1 MQQRIPYDGND
12 LGAVYT
18 KKYTAFRLWA
28 PTADAVTLCLYREG
42 DGDCLSDTLPMKRD
56 VQGTWTIRV
65 DGDLRHVYYTYRLER
80 SGKTVES
87 QDPYSVAVGVNGQRS
102 MVLDL
107 KETDPENFK
116 EDHGPVFSN
125 RTDLVICEI
134 SVLDSTAD
142 GSSGVKYP
150 GKYLGLAEKGTK
162 NKEGEATGLDYLKS
176 LGITHVQI
184 MPMYDF
190 ASIDEA
196 APKKREYN
204 WGYDP
209 LNYNVPEGSF
219 STDPFHG
226 EVRIREM
233 KEMIAA
239 FHREGIGVIMDVV
252 YNHTYDLD
260 SCLQKCEPDYY
271 YRMNGTRYSNA
282 SACGNEIA
290 SEQPMMRKYIVESVC
305 YWAREYH
312 VDGFRFDL
320 MGVLDIDTMNEISRR
335 LKEINPYIIL
345 YGEGWTGGTSTMPEF
360 RRAMKRNARM
370 LDGIGMFSD
379 DIRDMVRGHVFYNKD
394 CGYVSGKEKMKVAV
408 RYCATGG
415 VWHPQVDYA
424 AYTYA
429 AGGTWTDTPEKVI
442 NYVSCHDN
450 LTLWDKLQISRPDC
464 DAGER
469 LAMNRLATAMVF
481 TAQGVPFFLSGEEFA
496 RTKPAGKNGEVSE
509 NSYNLPYETN
519 VLRYDWNDEQKELQ
533 QYYRGLIAFRK
544 AHKGLRMTD
553 AEEIRQNILFMEMTS
568 EQTVAFTIRQPEE
581 TLLVAYNAS
590 GRKETLLL
598 PDDRTWTLYI
608 DDLHAGTEPI
618 GSVHSNMELPATGR
632 SNAPHIV
639 SVSTE
644 GVRAEVLL
652 HALEDKEIYV
662 SAGSACSS
670 NKPSVSHTLKSIGL
684 KPEFLDATIR
694 FSFCVETTEEEIDYA
709 VKEMAALV
717 PMLQKYTRH

>member
-239 FHREGIGVIMDVV
+239 STV
-252 YNHTYDLD
+252 L
-260 SCLQKCEPDYY
+260 SCLSLDDHSKREYVMNLCKEKQVQFDRDAFRWFLTRVGNDPLRIENEIEKCSIYASHITLEDVEALVAPEPMDNVFKMVDALFNRNALLLLSY
-271 YRMNGTRYSNA
+271 YRNFRALNMEPLAIVGLLA
-282 SACGNEIA
+282 SQIRFLFQVRVCMEQGLSKNEIA
-290 SEQPMMRKYIVESVC
+290 QELHAHPYRVQVNQERAY
-305 YWAREYH
+305 
-312 VDGFRFDL
+312 DFDL
-320 MGVLDIDTMNEISRR
+320 DQLLDQ
-335 LKEINPYIIL
+335 L
-345 YGEGWTGGTSTMPEF
+345 
-360 RRAMKRNARM
+360 
-370 LDGIGMFSD
+370 
-379 DIRDMVRGHVFYNKD
+379 V
-394 CGYVSGKEKMKVAV
+394 
-408 RYCATGG
+408 
-415 VWHPQVDYA
+415 Q
-424 AYTYA
+424 
-429 AGGTWTDTPEKVI
+429 
-442 NYVSCHDN
+442 
-450 LTLWDKLQISRPDC
+450 
-464 DAGER
+464 
-469 LAMNRLATAMVF
+469 LATFDQEMKMGMVDKDEGF
-481 TAQGVPFFLSGEEFA
+481 EQF
-496 RTKPAGKNGEVSE
+496 
-509 NSYNLPYETN
+509 
-519 VLRYDWNDEQKELQ
+519 VLRL
-533 QYYRGLIAFRK
+533 LI
-544 AHKGLRMTD
+544 
-553 AEEIRQNILFMEMTS
+553 EN
-568 EQTVAFTIRQPEE
+568 
-581 TLLVAYNAS
+581 
-590 GRKETLLL
+590 
-598 PDDRTWTLYI
+598 
-608 DDLHAGTEPI
+608 
-618 GSVHSNMELPATGR
+618 
-632 SNAPHIV
+632 
-639 SVSTE
+639 
-644 GVRAEVLL
+644 
-652 HALEDKEIYV
+652 
-662 SAGSACSS
+662 
-670 NKPSVSHTLKSIGL
+670 
-684 KPEFLDATIR
+684 
-694 FSFCVETTEEEIDYA
+694 
-709 VKEMAALV
+709 
-717 PMLQKYTRH
+717 

>member
-464 DAGER
+464 DAGVR
-469 LAMNRLATAMVF
+469 LAMNRLAAAMVF

-618 GSVHSNMELPATGR
+618 GSVHSNMELPATGC
-632 SNAPHIV
+632 V
-639 SVSTE
+639 
-644 GVRAEVLL
+644 VLGINEL
-652 HALEDKEIYV
+652 
-662 SAGSACSS
+662 SC
-670 NKPSVSHTLKSIGL
+670 
-684 KPEFLDATIR
+684 
-694 FSFCVETTEEEIDYA
+694 
-709 VKEMAALV
+709 
-717 PMLQKYTRH
+717 

>member
-65 DGDLRHVYYTYRLER
+65 DGDLWHVYYTYRLER

-408 RYCATGG
+408 RYCAAGG

-469 LAMNRLATAMVF
+469 LAMNRLAAAMVF

-568 EQTVAFTIRQPEE
+568 EQTIAFIIRQPEE

-618 GSVHSNMELPATGR
+618 GSVHSNMELPATGC
-632 SNAPHIV
+632 V
-639 SVSTE
+639 
-644 GVRAEVLL
+644 VLGINEL
-652 HALEDKEIYV
+652 
-662 SAGSACSS
+662 SC
-670 NKPSVSHTLKSIGL
+670 
-684 KPEFLDATIR
+684 
-694 FSFCVETTEEEIDYA
+694 
-709 VKEMAALV
+709 
-717 PMLQKYTRH
+717 

>member
-1 MQQRIPYDGND
+1 MQQKIPYDGND

-18 KKYTAFRLWA
+18 KKGTDFRLWA
-28 PTADAVTLCLYREG
+28 PTADAVTLCLYQEG
-42 DGDCLSDTLPMKRD
+42 DGDCLSDTIPMKRD
-56 VQGTWTIRV
+56 IQGTWAIRV

-107 KETDPENFK
+107 RETDPENFK
-116 EDHGPVFSN
+116 EDHGPTFKN

-142 GSSGVKYP
+142 VSSGVKHP
-150 GKYLGLAEKGTK
+150 GKYLGLTEKGTK
-162 NKEGEATGLDYLKS
+162 NKDGEPTGLDYLKS

-184 MPMYDF
+184 MPAYDF

-196 APKKREYN
+196 APQKREYN

-226 EVRIREM
+226 EVRIREF
-233 KEMIAA
+233 KEMVAA

-271 YRMNGTRYSNA
+271 YRMHGTKYSNA

-290 SEQPMMRKYIVESVC
+290 SEQPMMRKYMVESVC
-305 YWAREYH
+305 YWAKEYH

-320 MGVLDIDTMNEISRR
+320 MGVLDIDTMNAISSR
-335 LKEINPYIIL
+335 LKEINPHIIL
-345 YGEGWTGGTSTMPEF
+345 YGEGWTGGISTMPEF

-394 CGYVSGKEKMKVAV
+394 CGYVSGREHMKVAV
-408 RYCATGG
+408 RYCAAAG
-415 VWHPQVDYA
+415 VWHPQVDYT
-424 AYTYA
+424 AYAYA
-429 AGGTWTDTPEKVI
+429 AGGPWTDQPEKVI

-464 DAGER
+464 SVEER
-469 LAMNRLATAMVF
+469 LAMNRLAAAMVF

-496 RTKPAGKNGEVSE
+496 RSKPVGENGEVSE

-519 VLRYDWNDEQKELQ
+519 VLRYDWNQEQKELQ

-544 AHKGLRMTD
+544 AHKGLRMTE
-553 AEEIRQNILFMEMTS
+553 AKEIRKNIQFLEMTS
-568 EQTVAFTIRQPEE
+568 EETIAFTIWQPQE

-590 GRKETLLL
+590 GRNETLML
-598 PDDRTWTLYI
+598 PDDRSWKVYI
-608 DDLHAGTEPI
+608 NDRHAGTDSI
-618 GSVHSNMELPATGR
+618 GLAHSKVELPAVGCMVLG
-632 SNAPHIV
+632 V
-639 SVSTE
+639 SELS
-644 GVRAEVLL
+644 
-652 HALEDKEIYV
+652 
-662 SAGSACSS
+662 C
-670 NKPSVSHTLKSIGL
+670 
-684 KPEFLDATIR
+684 
-694 FSFCVETTEEEIDYA
+694 
-709 VKEMAALV
+709 
-717 PMLQKYTRH
+717 

>member
-80 SGKTVES
+80 SGKTVEL

-469 LAMNRLATAMVF
+469 LAMNRLAAAMVF

-568 EQTVAFTIRQPEE
+568 EQTIAFIIRQPEE

-608 DDLHAGTEPI
+608 DDLHAGTRPI
-618 GSVHSNMELPATGR
+618 GSVHSNMELPAIGC
-632 SNAPHIV
+632 V
-639 SVSTE
+639 
-644 GVRAEVLL
+644 VLGINEL
-652 HALEDKEIYV
+652 
-662 SAGSACSS
+662 SC
-670 NKPSVSHTLKSIGL
+670 
-684 KPEFLDATIR
+684 
-694 FSFCVETTEEEIDYA
+694 
-709 VKEMAALV
+709 
-717 PMLQKYTRH
+717 

>member
-408 RYCATGG
+408 RYCAAGG

-469 LAMNRLATAMVF
+469 LAMNRLAAAMVF

-568 EQTVAFTIRQPEE
+568 EQTIAFIIRQPEE

-608 DDLHAGTEPI
+608 DDLHAGTRPI
-618 GSVHSNMELPATGR
+618 GSVHSNMELPATGC
-632 SNAPHIV
+632 V
-639 SVSTE
+639 
-644 GVRAEVLL
+644 VLGINEL
-652 HALEDKEIYV
+652 
-662 SAGSACSS
+662 SC
-670 NKPSVSHTLKSIGL
+670 
-684 KPEFLDATIR
+684 
-694 FSFCVETTEEEIDYA
+694 
-709 VKEMAALV
+709 
-717 PMLQKYTRH
+717 

>member
-1 MQQRIPYDGND
+1 
-12 LGAVYT
+12 
-18 KKYTAFRLWA
+18 
-28 PTADAVTLCLYREG
+28 
-42 DGDCLSDTLPMKRD
+42 
-56 VQGTWTIRV
+56 
-65 DGDLRHVYYTYRLER
+65 
-80 SGKTVES
+80 
-87 QDPYSVAVGVNGQRS
+87 
-102 MVLDL
+102 
-107 KETDPENFK
+107 
-116 EDHGPVFSN
+116 
-125 RTDLVICEI
+125 
-134 SVLDSTAD
+134 
-142 GSSGVKYP
+142 
-150 GKYLGLAEKGTK
+150 
-162 NKEGEATGLDYLKS
+162 
-176 LGITHVQI
+176 
-184 MPMYDF
+184 MYDF

-415 VWHPQVDYA
+415 VWHPQVD
-424 AYTYA
+424 
-429 AGGTWTDTPEKVI
+429 
-442 NYVSCHDN
+442 
-450 LTLWDKLQISRPDC
+450 
-464 DAGER
+464 
-469 LAMNRLATAMVF
+469 
-481 TAQGVPFFLSGEEFA
+481 
-496 RTKPAGKNGEVSE
+496 
-509 NSYNLPYETN
+509 
-519 VLRYDWNDEQKELQ
+519 
-533 QYYRGLIAFRK
+533 
-544 AHKGLRMTD
+544 
-553 AEEIRQNILFMEMTS
+553 
-568 EQTVAFTIRQPEE
+568 
-581 TLLVAYNAS
+581 
-590 GRKETLLL
+590 
-598 PDDRTWTLYI
+598 
-608 DDLHAGTEPI
+608 
-618 GSVHSNMELPATGR
+618 
-632 SNAPHIV
+632 
-639 SVSTE
+639 
-644 GVRAEVLL
+644 
-652 HALEDKEIYV
+652 
-662 SAGSACSS
+662 
-670 NKPSVSHTLKSIGL
+670 
-684 KPEFLDATIR
+684 
-694 FSFCVETTEEEIDYA
+694 
-709 VKEMAALV
+709 
-717 PMLQKYTRH
+717 

>member
-65 DGDLRHVYYTYRLER
+65 DGDLWHVYYTYRLER

-469 LAMNRLATAMVF
+469 LAMNRLAAAMVF

-568 EQTVAFTIRQPEE
+568 EQTIAFIIRQPEE

-608 DDLHAGTEPI
+608 DDLHAGTQPI
-618 GSVHSNMELPATGR
+618 GSVHSNMELPATGC
-632 SNAPHIV
+632 V
-639 SVSTE
+639 
-644 GVRAEVLL
+644 VLGINEL
-652 HALEDKEIYV
+652 
-662 SAGSACSS
+662 SC
-670 NKPSVSHTLKSIGL
+670 
-684 KPEFLDATIR
+684 
-694 FSFCVETTEEEIDYA
+694 
-709 VKEMAALV
+709 
-717 PMLQKYTRH
+717 

>member
-42 DGDCLSDTLPMKRD
+42 DGDCLPDTLPMKRD

-469 LAMNRLATAMVF
+469 LAMNRLAAAMVF

-568 EQTVAFTIRQPEE
+568 EQTIAFIIRQPEE

-608 DDLHAGTEPI
+608 DDLHAGTRPI
-618 GSVHSNMELPATGR
+618 GSVHSNMELPATGC
-632 SNAPHIV
+632 V
-639 SVSTE
+639 
-644 GVRAEVLL
+644 VLGINEL
-652 HALEDKEIYV
+652 
-662 SAGSACSS
+662 SC
-670 NKPSVSHTLKSIGL
+670 
-684 KPEFLDATIR
+684 
-694 FSFCVETTEEEIDYA
+694 
-709 VKEMAALV
+709 
-717 PMLQKYTRH
+717 

>member
-142 GSSGVKYP
+142 GSSRVKYP

-450 LTLWDKLQISRPDC
+450 LTLWDKLKISRPDC

-469 LAMNRLATAMVF
+469 LAMNRLAAAMVF

-568 EQTVAFTIRQPEE
+568 EQIVAFTIRQPEE

-618 GSVHSNMELPATGR
+618 GSVHSNMELPATGC
-632 SNAPHIV
+632 V
-639 SVSTE
+639 
-644 GVRAEVLL
+644 VLGINEL
-652 HALEDKEIYV
+652 
-662 SAGSACSS
+662 SC
-670 NKPSVSHTLKSIGL
+670 
-684 KPEFLDATIR
+684 
-694 FSFCVETTEEEIDYA
+694 
-709 VKEMAALV
+709 
-717 PMLQKYTRH
+717 

>member
-1 MQQRIPYDGND
+1 
-12 LGAVYT
+12 
-18 KKYTAFRLWA
+18 
-28 PTADAVTLCLYREG
+28 
-42 DGDCLSDTLPMKRD
+42 
-56 VQGTWTIRV
+56 
-65 DGDLRHVYYTYRLER
+65 
-80 SGKTVES
+80 
-87 QDPYSVAVGVNGQRS
+87 
-102 MVLDL
+102 
-107 KETDPENFK
+107 
-116 EDHGPVFSN
+116 
-125 RTDLVICEI
+125 
-134 SVLDSTAD
+134 
-142 GSSGVKYP
+142 
-150 GKYLGLAEKGTK
+150 
-162 NKEGEATGLDYLKS
+162 
-176 LGITHVQI
+176 
-184 MPMYDF
+184 
-190 ASIDEA
+190 
-196 APKKREYN
+196 
-204 WGYDP
+204 
-209 LNYNVPEGSF
+209 
-219 STDPFHG
+219 
-226 EVRIREM
+226 
-233 KEMIAA
+233 
-239 FHREGIGVIMDVV
+239 
-252 YNHTYDLD
+252 
-260 SCLQKCEPDYY
+260 
-271 YRMNGTRYSNA
+271 MNGIRYSNA

-394 CGYVSGKEKMKVAV
+394 CGYVSGKDGMKVSV

-469 LAMNRLATAMVF
+469 LAMNRLAAAMVF

-496 RTKPAGKNGEVSE
+496 RTKPVGETGEVSE

-581 TLLVAYNAS
+581 TLLVVYNAS

-618 GSVHSNMELPATGR
+618 GSVHSNMELPATGC
-632 SNAPHIV
+632 V
-639 SVSTE
+639 
-644 GVRAEVLL
+644 VLGIS
-652 HALEDKEIYV
+652 AL
-662 SAGSACSS
+662 SC
-670 NKPSVSHTLKSIGL
+670 
-684 KPEFLDATIR
+684 
-694 FSFCVETTEEEIDYA
+694 
-709 VKEMAALV
+709 
-717 PMLQKYTRH
+717 

>member
-252 YNHTYDLD
+252 YDHTYDLD

-450 LTLWDKLQISRPDC
+450 LTLWDKLQISRSDC

-469 LAMNRLATAMVF
+469 LAMNRLAAAMVF

-568 EQTVAFTIRQPEE
+568 EQTIAFTIRQPEE

-608 DDLHAGTEPI
+608 DDLHAGTRPI
-618 GSVHSNMELPATGR
+618 GSVHSNMELPATGC
-632 SNAPHIV
+632 V
-639 SVSTE
+639 
-644 GVRAEVLL
+644 VLGINEL
-652 HALEDKEIYV
+652 
-662 SAGSACSS
+662 SC
-670 NKPSVSHTLKSIGL
+670 
-684 KPEFLDATIR
+684 
-694 FSFCVETTEEEIDYA
+694 
-709 VKEMAALV
+709 
-717 PMLQKYTRH
+717 

>member
-424 AYTYA
+424 VYTYA
-429 AGGTWTDTPEKVI
+429 VGGTWTDTPEKVI

-469 LAMNRLATAMVF
+469 LAMNRLAAAMVF

-568 EQTVAFTIRQPEE
+568 EQTIAFIIRQPEE

-618 GSVHSNMELPATGR
+618 GSVHSNMELPATGC
-632 SNAPHIV
+632 V
-639 SVSTE
+639 
-644 GVRAEVLL
+644 VLGISEL
-652 HALEDKEIYV
+652 
-662 SAGSACSS
+662 SC
-670 NKPSVSHTLKSIGL
+670 
-684 KPEFLDATIR
+684 
-694 FSFCVETTEEEIDYA
+694 
-709 VKEMAALV
+709 
-717 PMLQKYTRH
+717 

>member
-80 SGKTVES
+80 SGKTVEL

-408 RYCATGG
+408 RYCAAGG

-424 AYTYA
+424 SYTYA

-469 LAMNRLATAMVF
+469 LAMNRLAAAMVF

-568 EQTVAFTIRQPEE
+568 EQTIAFTIRQPEE

-618 GSVHSNMELPATGR
+618 GSVHSNMELPATGC
-632 SNAPHIV
+632 V
-639 SVSTE
+639 
-644 GVRAEVLL
+644 VLGISEL
-652 HALEDKEIYV
+652 
-662 SAGSACSS
+662 SC
-670 NKPSVSHTLKSIGL
+670 
-684 KPEFLDATIR
+684 
-694 FSFCVETTEEEIDYA
+694 
-709 VKEMAALV
+709 
-717 PMLQKYTRH
+717 

>member
-42 DGDCLSDTLPMKRD
+42 DGDCLSDTFPMKRD

-107 KETDPENFK
+107 KETDPENFEK
-116 EDHGPVFSN
+116 DHGPVFQN

-312 VDGFRFDL
+312 MDGFRFDL

-335 LKEINPYIIL
+335 LKEINPHIIL
-345 YGEGWTGGTSTMPEF
+345 YGEGWTGGTSIMPEF

-408 RYCATGG
+408 RYCAAGG

-424 AYTYA
+424 SYTYA

-469 LAMNRLATAMVF
+469 LAMNRLAAAMVF

-496 RTKPAGKNGEVSE
+496 RTKPVGENGEVSE

-544 AHKGLRMTD
+544 AHKGLRMTE
-553 AEEIRQNILFMEMTS
+553 AEEIRKNILFMEMTS

-618 GSVHSNMELPATGR
+618 GSVHSNMELPATGC
-632 SNAPHIV
+632 V
-639 SVSTE
+639 
-644 GVRAEVLL
+644 VLGIS
-652 HALEDKEIYV
+652 AL
-662 SAGSACSS
+662 SC
-670 NKPSVSHTLKSIGL
+670 
-684 KPEFLDATIR
+684 
-694 FSFCVETTEEEIDYA
+694 
-709 VKEMAALV
+709 
-717 PMLQKYTRH
+717 

>member
-80 SGKTVES
+80 SGKTVEL

-429 AGGTWTDTPEKVI
+429 VGGTWTDTPEKVI

-469 LAMNRLATAMVF
+469 LAMNRLAAAMVF

-568 EQTVAFTIRQPEE
+568 EQTIAFIIRQPEE

-618 GSVHSNMELPATGR
+618 GSVHSNMELPATGC
-632 SNAPHIV
+632 V
-639 SVSTE
+639 
-644 GVRAEVLL
+644 VLGISEL
-652 HALEDKEIYV
+652 
-662 SAGSACSS
+662 SC
-670 NKPSVSHTLKSIGL
+670 
-684 KPEFLDATIR
+684 
-694 FSFCVETTEEEIDYA
+694 
-709 VKEMAALV
+709 
-717 PMLQKYTRH
+717 

>member
-80 SGKTVES
+80 SGKTVEL

-469 LAMNRLATAMVF
+469 LAMNRLAAAMVF

-568 EQTVAFTIRQPEE
+568 EQTIAFTIRQPEE

-608 DDLHAGTEPI
+608 DDLHAGTRPI
-618 GSVHSNMELPATGR
+618 GSVHSNMELPATGC
-632 SNAPHIV
+632 V
-639 SVSTE
+639 
-644 GVRAEVLL
+644 VLGINEL
-652 HALEDKEIYV
+652 
-662 SAGSACSS
+662 SC
-670 NKPSVSHTLKSIGL
+670 
-684 KPEFLDATIR
+684 
-694 FSFCVETTEEEIDYA
+694 
-709 VKEMAALV
+709 
-717 PMLQKYTRH
+717 

>member
-394 CGYVSGKEKMKVAV
+394 CGYVSGKDGMKVAV
-408 RYCATGG
+408 RYCAAGG

-450 LTLWDKLQISRPDC
+450 LTLWDKLQISRSDC

-469 LAMNRLATAMVF
+469 LAMNRLAAAMVF

-618 GSVHSNMELPATGR
+618 GSVHSNMELPATGC
-632 SNAPHIV
+632 V
-639 SVSTE
+639 
-644 GVRAEVLL
+644 VLGINEL
-652 HALEDKEIYV
+652 
-662 SAGSACSS
+662 SC
-670 NKPSVSHTLKSIGL
+670 
-684 KPEFLDATIR
+684 
-694 FSFCVETTEEEIDYA
+694 
-709 VKEMAALV
+709 
-717 PMLQKYTRH
+717 

>member
-429 AGGTWTDTPEKVI
+429 VGGTWTDTPEKVI

-469 LAMNRLATAMVF
+469 LAMNRLAAAMVF

-568 EQTVAFTIRQPEE
+568 EQTIAFIIRQPEE

-608 DDLHAGTEPI
+608 DDLHAGTRPI
-618 GSVHSNMELPATGR
+618 GSVHSNMELPATGC
-632 SNAPHIV
+632 V
-639 SVSTE
+639 
-644 GVRAEVLL
+644 VLGINEL
-652 HALEDKEIYV
+652 
-662 SAGSACSS
+662 SC
-670 NKPSVSHTLKSIGL
+670 
-684 KPEFLDATIR
+684 
-694 FSFCVETTEEEIDYA
+694 
-709 VKEMAALV
+709 
-717 PMLQKYTRH
+717 

>member
-80 SGKTVES
+80 IGKTVES

-450 LTLWDKLQISRPDC
+450 LTLWDKLQISRSDC

-469 LAMNRLATAMVF
+469 LAMNRLAAAMVF
-481 TAQGVPFFLSGEEFA
+481 TAQGVPFFLGGEEFA
-496 RTKPAGKNGEVSE
+496 RTKPAGKNGEISE

-568 EQTVAFTIRQPEE
+568 EQTIAFTIRQPEE

-608 DDLHAGTEPI
+608 DDLHAGTRPI
-618 GSVHSNMELPATGR
+618 GSVHSNMELPATGC
-632 SNAPHIV
+632 V
-639 SVSTE
+639 
-644 GVRAEVLL
+644 VLGINEL
-652 HALEDKEIYV
+652 
-662 SAGSACSS
+662 SC
-670 NKPSVSHTLKSIGL
+670 
-684 KPEFLDATIR
+684 
-694 FSFCVETTEEEIDYA
+694 
-709 VKEMAALV
+709 
-717 PMLQKYTRH
+717 

>member
-80 SGKTVES
+80 SGKTVEL

-469 LAMNRLATAMVF
+469 LAMNRLAAAMVF

-568 EQTVAFTIRQPEE
+568 EQTIAFTIRQPEE

-608 DDLHAGTEPI
+608 DDLHAGTRPI
-618 GSVHSNMELPATGR
+618 GSVHSNMELPATGC
-632 SNAPHIV
+632 V
-639 SVSTE
+639 
-644 GVRAEVLL
+644 VLGISEL
-652 HALEDKEIYV
+652 
-662 SAGSACSS
+662 SC
-670 NKPSVSHTLKSIGL
+670 
-684 KPEFLDATIR
+684 
-694 FSFCVETTEEEIDYA
+694 
-709 VKEMAALV
+709 
-717 PMLQKYTRH
+717 

>member
-80 SGKTVES
+80 SGKTVEL

-394 CGYVSGKEKMKVAV
+394 CGYVSGKDGMKVAV
-408 RYCATGG
+408 RYCAAGG

-469 LAMNRLATAMVF
+469 LAMNRLAAAMVF

-568 EQTVAFTIRQPEE
+568 EQTIAFIIRQPEE

-618 GSVHSNMELPATGR
+618 GSVHSNMELPATGC
-632 SNAPHIV
+632 V
-639 SVSTE
+639 
-644 GVRAEVLL
+644 VLGISEL
-652 HALEDKEIYV
+652 
-662 SAGSACSS
+662 SC
-670 NKPSVSHTLKSIGL
+670 
-684 KPEFLDATIR
+684 
-694 FSFCVETTEEEIDYA
+694 
-709 VKEMAALV
+709 
-717 PMLQKYTRH
+717 

>member
-65 DGDLRHVYYTYRLER
+65 DGDLWHVYYTYRLER

-469 LAMNRLATAMVF
+469 LAMNRLAAAMVF

-568 EQTVAFTIRQPEE
+568 EQTIAFIIRQPEE

-608 DDLHAGTEPI
+608 DDLHAGTRPI
-618 GSVHSNMELPATGR
+618 GSVHSNMELPATGC
-632 SNAPHIV
+632 V
-639 SVSTE
+639 
-644 GVRAEVLL
+644 VLGINEL
-652 HALEDKEIYV
+652 
-662 SAGSACSS
+662 SC
-670 NKPSVSHTLKSIGL
+670 
-684 KPEFLDATIR
+684 
-694 FSFCVETTEEEIDYA
+694 
-709 VKEMAALV
+709 
-717 PMLQKYTRH
+717 

>member
-618 GSVHSNMELPATGR
+618 GSVHSNMELPATGC
-632 SNAPHIV
+632 V
-639 SVSTE
+639 
-644 GVRAEVLL
+644 VLGINEL
-652 HALEDKEIYV
+652 
-662 SAGSACSS
+662 SC
-670 NKPSVSHTLKSIGL
+670 
-684 KPEFLDATIR
+684 
-694 FSFCVETTEEEIDYA
+694 
-709 VKEMAALV
+709 
-717 PMLQKYTRH
+717 

>member
-65 DGDLRHVYYTYRLER
+65 DGDLWHVYYTYRLER

-469 LAMNRLATAMVF
+469 LGMNRLAAAMVF

-568 EQTVAFTIRQPEE
+568 EQTIAFIIRQPEE

-618 GSVHSNMELPATGR
+618 GSVHSNMELPATGC
-632 SNAPHIV
+632 V
-639 SVSTE
+639 
-644 GVRAEVLL
+644 VLGISEL
-652 HALEDKEIYV
+652 
-662 SAGSACSS
+662 SC
-670 NKPSVSHTLKSIGL
+670 
-684 KPEFLDATIR
+684 
-694 FSFCVETTEEEIDYA
+694 
-709 VKEMAALV
+709 
-717 PMLQKYTRH
+717 

>member
-290 SEQPMMRKYIVESVC
+290 SEQPMMRKYIIESVC

-320 MGVLDIDTMNEISRR
+320 MGVLDIDTMNEISHR

-408 RYCATGG
+408 RYCAAGG

-469 LAMNRLATAMVF
+469 LAMNRLAAAMVF

-618 GSVHSNMELPATGR
+618 GSVHSNMELPATGC
-632 SNAPHIV
+632 V
-639 SVSTE
+639 
-644 GVRAEVLL
+644 VLGINEL
-652 HALEDKEIYV
+652 
-662 SAGSACSS
+662 SC
-670 NKPSVSHTLKSIGL
+670 
-684 KPEFLDATIR
+684 
-694 FSFCVETTEEEIDYA
+694 
-709 VKEMAALV
+709 
-717 PMLQKYTRH
+717 

>member
-42 DGDCLSDTLPMKRD
+42 DVDCLSDTLPMKRD

-320 MGVLDIDTMNEISRR
+320 MGVLDIDTMNEISHR

-345 YGEGWTGGTSTMPEF
+345 YGEGWTGGTSAMPEF

-408 RYCATGG
+408 RYCAAGG

-469 LAMNRLATAMVF
+469 LAMNRLAAAMVF

-568 EQTVAFTIRQPEE
+568 EQTIAFTIRQPEE

-608 DDLHAGTEPI
+608 DDLHAGTRPI
-618 GSVHSNMELPATGR
+618 GSVHSNMELPATGC
-632 SNAPHIV
+632 V
-639 SVSTE
+639 
-644 GVRAEVLL
+644 VLGINEL
-652 HALEDKEIYV
+652 
-662 SAGSACSS
+662 SC
-670 NKPSVSHTLKSIGL
+670 
-684 KPEFLDATIR
+684 
-694 FSFCVETTEEEIDYA
+694 
-709 VKEMAALV
+709 
-717 PMLQKYTRH
+717 

>member
-429 AGGTWTDTPEKVI
+429 VGGTWTDTPEKVI

-469 LAMNRLATAMVF
+469 LAMNRLAAAMVF

-618 GSVHSNMELPATGR
+618 GSVHSNMELPATGC
-632 SNAPHIV
+632 V
-639 SVSTE
+639 
-644 GVRAEVLL
+644 VLGINEL
-652 HALEDKEIYV
+652 
-662 SAGSACSS
+662 SC
-670 NKPSVSHTLKSIGL
+670 
-684 KPEFLDATIR
+684 
-694 FSFCVETTEEEIDYA
+694 
-709 VKEMAALV
+709 
-717 PMLQKYTRH
+717 

>member
-1 MQQRIPYDGND
+1 M
-12 LGAVYT
+12 YT

-450 LTLWDKLQISRPDC
+450 LTLWDKLQISRSDC

-469 LAMNRLATAMVF
+469 LAMNRLAAAMVF

-568 EQTVAFTIRQPEE
+568 EQTIAFTIRQPEE

-608 DDLHAGTEPI
+608 DDLHAGTRPI
-618 GSVHSNMELPATGR
+618 GSVHSNMELPATGC
-632 SNAPHIV
+632 V
-639 SVSTE
+639 
-644 GVRAEVLL
+644 VLGINEL
-652 HALEDKEIYV
+652 
-662 SAGSACSS
+662 SC
-670 NKPSVSHTLKSIGL
+670 
-684 KPEFLDATIR
+684 
-694 FSFCVETTEEEIDYA
+694 
-709 VKEMAALV
+709 
-717 PMLQKYTRH
+717 

>member
-42 DGDCLSDTLPMKRD
+42 DVDCLSDTLPMKRD

-469 LAMNRLATAMVF
+469 LAMNRLAAAMVF

-568 EQTVAFTIRQPEE
+568 EQTIAFTIRQPEE

-608 DDLHAGTEPI
+608 DDLHAGTRPI
-618 GSVHSNMELPATGR
+618 GSVHSNMELPATGC
-632 SNAPHIV
+632 V
-639 SVSTE
+639 
-644 GVRAEVLL
+644 VLGINEL
-652 HALEDKEIYV
+652 
-662 SAGSACSS
+662 SC
-670 NKPSVSHTLKSIGL
+670 
-684 KPEFLDATIR
+684 
-694 FSFCVETTEEEIDYA
+694 
-709 VKEMAALV
+709 
-717 PMLQKYTRH
+717 

>member
-125 RTDLVICEI
+125 CTDLVICEI

-239 FHREGIGVIMDVV
+239 FHREDIGVIMDVV

-469 LAMNRLATAMVF
+469 LAMNRLAAAMVF
-481 TAQGVPFFLSGEEFA
+481 TAQGVPFFLGGEEFA
-496 RTKPAGKNGEVSE
+496 RTKPAGKNGEISE

-519 VLRYDWNDEQKELQ
+519 VLRYDWSDGQKGLQ
-533 QYYRGLIAFRK
+533 QYYRELIAFRK

-568 EQTVAFTIRQPEE
+568 EQTIAFTIRQPEE

-608 DDLHAGTEPI
+608 DDLHAGTRPI
-618 GSVHSNMELPATGR
+618 GSVHSNMELPAIGC
-632 SNAPHIV
+632 V
-639 SVSTE
+639 
-644 GVRAEVLL
+644 VLGINEL
-652 HALEDKEIYV
+652 
-662 SAGSACSS
+662 SC
-670 NKPSVSHTLKSIGL
+670 
-684 KPEFLDATIR
+684 
-694 FSFCVETTEEEIDYA
+694 
-709 VKEMAALV
+709 
-717 PMLQKYTRH
+717 

>member
-429 AGGTWTDTPEKVI
+429 VGGTWTDTPEKVI

-469 LAMNRLATAMVF
+469 LAMNRLAAAMVF

-568 EQTVAFTIRQPEE
+568 EQTIAFTIRQPEE

-608 DDLHAGTEPI
+608 DDLHAGTRPI
-618 GSVHSNMELPATGR
+618 GSVHSNMELPATGC
-632 SNAPHIV
+632 V
-639 SVSTE
+639 
-644 GVRAEVLL
+644 VLGINEL
-652 HALEDKEIYV
+652 
-662 SAGSACSS
+662 SC
-670 NKPSVSHTLKSIGL
+670 
-684 KPEFLDATIR
+684 
-694 FSFCVETTEEEIDYA
+694 
-709 VKEMAALV
+709 
-717 PMLQKYTRH
+717 